1 MKNLF
6 TKSNYVFKSFISI
19 LFCSYS
25 LERQSNQNCS
35 LYLRN
40 KSRALVV
47 ARAGLGRGGGGLVTS
62 GLMYPCWSWWCLLSS
77 VGALLTLTTA
87 LQYPAQC
94 GAHLTKTI
102 SKYNRGWSLL
112 TAGMWCVTCSAWQS
126 HDNVTTRS
134 MSLLSAARITGVAGN
149 LDNIYTQTICCLQP
163 LFISAANRLIGEV
176 VQSRRRPLL
185 GPSPGWKRLL
195 ALSHLRH
202 Y

>member
-47 ARAGLGRGGGGLVTS
+47 AGAGLGRGGGGLVTS

-77 VGALLTLTTA
+77 VGALPHTHHCTA
-87 LQYPAQC
+87 
-94 GAHLTKTI
+94 I
-102 SKYNRGWSLL
+102 S
-112 TAGMWCVTCSAWQS
+112 SA
-126 HDNVTTRS
+126 
-134 MSLLSAARITGVAGN
+134 MLSTSYKN
-149 LDNIYTQTICCLQP
+149 YQ
-163 LFISAANRLIGEV
+163 
-176 VQSRRRPLL
+176 
-185 GPSPGWKRLL
+185 
-195 ALSHLRH
+195 
-202 Y
+202 